1 MSEKER
7 NEWQKKEREREIL
20 QQKQGGEKKAISL
33 GTAG

>member
-7 NEWQKKEREREIL
+7 NEFQKKKKRDIL
-20 QQKQGGEKKAISL
+20 QQKQGEEKKAISL